1 MKKYYKNKEKKLD
14 NKILTKHSEIVI
26 IQIQLKS

>member
-14 NKILTKHSEIVI
+14 NKILTKYNKIVI
-26 IQIQLKS
+26 SQIQLK